1 MLIDRRSKFS
11 HEAYIW
17 FSYDMTVRLEIQ
29 KKMSDLYLHEISW
42 WPYIRSSV
50 KITAVVL
57 VTSVSS
63 LWITVVGPIDE
74 TTEDNIDNCVEEGKF
89 VVDVFIVVVVSAAM
103 GLPHTTFKFPL
114 SPPGRILTQGGIS
127 NPVLE

>member
-1 MLIDRRSKFS
+1 MVFIWHDCTCWNSK
-11 HEAYIW
+11 
-17 FSYDMTVRLEIQ
+17 
-29 KKMSDLYLHEISW
+29 KKCQTYLHEIYW

-50 KITAVVL
+50 KKTAAVL

-63 LWITVVGPIDE
+63 LWITVEGPIDE
-74 TTEDNIDNCVEEGKF
+74 TTEDNIDNCVEEDKF
-89 VVDVFIVVVVSAAM
+89 VVDVFIVVVSAAI